1 MAKIIPFKAIR
12 PAADKVHLVATRSYV
27 SYSQMNLSRKL
38 AENPYSFIHVINP
51 EFSMNIKP
59 VKGVSRFP
67 LVREKYLDFVQ
78 QGILQQDATP
88 AFYIYRQ
95 IQPNDSFTG
104 IICGISNDDYL
115 NGTIKVHE
123 QTLTRREKLFK
134 QYLDVCNFNAEPV
147 LLTYR
152 DDSLIEEIINGTMA
166 QNPPVYDFS
175 TTDKMRHQMWLIDNP
190 TAIEA
195 ITQQFSHKNSI
206 YIADGHHRSA
216 SSSLLGKDRKKKNRQ
231 HTGNELY
238 NYLMAYLVPES
249 QLTIYDFNRVVKDL
263 NGHSAEDFL
272 RLLQADFTITPC
284 DEIYQPERLHNFSLY
299 LNKRWYSLQL
309 KITPPKDCTP
319 VESLDAQILSDKV
332 LSKILNIR
340 DLKTDSRIE
349 FVSGKAGMTGLKTYA
364 DKKKMAAAFGLF
376 PVTTAQLKAIADA
389 NEIMPPKTTW
399 IEPKLRSGLTI
410 FSFDE

>member
-27 SYSQMNLSRKL
+27 SYSQINLRRKL
-38 AENPYSFIHVINP
+38 SENPYSFIHVINP
-51 EFSMNIKP
+51 EFSMHIKP

-67 LVREKYLDFVQ
+67 LVREKYLEFVQ

-88 AFYIYRQ
+88 AFYVYRQ

-104 IICGISNDDYL
+104 IICGISNDDYQ

-134 QYLDVCNFNAEPV
+134 QYLDICNFNAEPV

-152 DDSLIEEIINGTMA
+152 DDSLIDDIIGKTMA
-166 QNPPVYDFS
+166 QQAPAYDFS
-175 TTDKMRHQMWLIDNP
+175 THDRLRHQLWLINDEK
-190 TAIEA
+190 AMSVISGQF
-195 ITQQFSHKNSI
+195 QQKSSI

-216 SSSLLGKDRKKKNRQ
+216 SSSLLGQERKKKNKK
-231 HTGNELY
+231 HTGNEMY

-263 NGHSAEDFL
+263 NGHSTEEFL
-272 RLLQADFTITPC
+272 RLLEADFEVKACT
-284 DEIYQPERLHNFSLY
+284 EIYQPEQLHNFSMY
-299 LNKRWYSLQL
+299 LGKHWYSLTL
-309 KITPPKDCTP
+309 KQKPAAGCTP

-332 LSKILNIR
+332 LGTLLNIR
-340 DLKTDSRIE
+340 DLKTDPRIE
-349 FVSGKAGMTGLKTYA
+349 FVSGKAGMTGLKSYA
-364 DKKKMAAAFGLF
+364 DRKKMAVAFGLF

-410 FSFDE
+410 FSFDD